1 MTSRIRQILAALL
14 FGAMFAAGAA
24 QAEALKPFVLAYTT
38 TGEVDAAAEEAKEKL
53 TGAGFEVVGQ
63 YKPYDDGSAV
73 VIGVTNDT
81 LKAEAAK
88 TKFGGYAAAQRVSV
102 TDVEGELQ
110 VAYTNPT
117 YMAHAYRLKGDLA
130 GVTTRMEEALGREKV
145 YGPSEGM
152 SGEDLREYHYM
163 FGMEYFDDPSELAEY
178 DSYEQGVETVEANLK
193 KGVAGVTKV
202 YRVDIPGKKQT
213 LFGVSMNAPTDKEED
228 QYMDDEYIME
238 EIDFKD
244 IRSTAHLPY
253 EILVDGD
260 EAYALYARF
269 RIAINFPDLSMMGS
283 NSFMNIMDS
292 PAAIEK
298 ALIQA
303 AGGKL
308 TAEHW

>member
-1 MTSRIRQILAALL
+1 MTNRIQRFFAALL
-14 FGAMFAAGAA
+14 FGALFAAGAA
-24 QAEALKPFVLAYTT
+24 QAEELKPFVLAYTT
-38 TGEVDAAAEEAKEKL
+38 GGEVDAAAEEAKEKL

-73 VIGVTNDT
+73 VIGVTNDA
-81 LKAEAAK
+81 LRQAAAQ
-88 TKFGGYAAAQRVSV
+88 TEFGGYAAAQRVSV
-102 TDVEGELQ
+102 TDVKGEVQ

-117 YMAHAYRLKGDLA
+117 YMAHAYRLAGDLA
-130 GVTTRMEEALGREKV
+130 GVTARMEQALGNQKAF
-145 YGPSEGM
+145 GPEEGM

-163 FGMEYFDDPSELAEY
+163 FGMEYFDDPSELVEY
-178 DSYEQGVETVEANLK
+178 ESYEQGVKTVEANLK

-213 LFGVSMNAPTDKEED
+213 LFGVAMDAPSDSEDD

-244 IRSTAHLPY
+244 LRSTAHLPY
-253 EILVDGD
+253 EILVSGD
-260 EAYALYARF
+260 QAYALYARF

-292 PAAIEK
+292 PPAIEK

-303 AGGKL
+303 AGGEL

>member
-1 MTSRIRQILAALL
+1 
-14 FGAMFAAGAA
+14 
-24 QAEALKPFVLAYTT
+24 
-38 TGEVDAAAEEAKEKL
+38 
-53 TGAGFEVVGQ
+53 
-63 YKPYDDGSAV
+63 
-73 VIGVTNDT
+73 
-81 LKAEAAK
+81 
-88 TKFGGYAAAQRVSV
+88 
-102 TDVEGELQ
+102 
-110 VAYTNPT
+110 
-117 YMAHAYRLKGDLA
+117 
-130 GVTTRMEEALGREKV
+130 
-145 YGPSEGM
+145 M

-178 DSYEQGVETVEANLK
+178 DSYEQGVKTVEANLE
-193 KGVAGVTKV
+193 KGVGGVTKV

-213 LFGVSMNAPTDKEED
+213 LFGVAMDAPSDSEED
-228 QYMDDEYIME
+228 QYMDDEYIMD

-244 IRSTAHLPY
+244 LRSTAHLPY
-253 EILVDGD
+253 EILVSGD
-260 EAYALYARF
+260 QAYALYARF